1 MAELRS
7 RSPVPTAPSLI
18 VRSAR
23 LRSPL
28 LLAVWGLL
36 AVEVAGG
43 LLLFFARL
51 AWAATPGVGLHVAA
65 GLALTV
71 VYAFYQWRHL
81 LRVAPLRVGLHQVL
95 GAIAAASMAL
105 TLLSGLWLG
114 LIWWQRTLAAP
125 AAEVHYPALPVAIHN
140 IGNMLVI
147 AFVGAHLSAVLTH
160 HRTREP

>member
-1 MAELRS
+1 MAVLRS
-7 RSPVPTAPSLI
+7 GPAAPTTSSRSA
-18 VRSAR
+18 RAAR

-28 LLAVWGLL
+28 LLALWGLL
-36 AVEVAGG
+36 VVEVGGG

-51 AWAATPGVGLHVAA
+51 AWGATPGVELHVFA

-71 VYAFYQWRHL
+71 VYALYQWRHW
-81 LRVAPLRVGLHQVL
+81 LRVAPLRAGLDHVL
-95 GAIAAASMAL
+95 GRIAAASMAF
-105 TLLSGLWLG
+105 TLISGLWLG

-125 AAEVHYPALPVAIHN
+125 AATVHYPALLVAVHN

-147 AFVGAHLSAVLTH
+147 AFVGAHLVAVLTR

>member
-1 MAELRS
+1 VADLRS
-7 RSPVPTAPSLI
+7 GPAA
-18 VRSAR
+18 AR

-28 LLAVWGLL
+28 LLALWGLL
-36 AVEVAGG
+36 AVEVGGG

-51 AWAATPGVGLHVAA
+51 AWGVTPGIALHVAA

-71 VYAFYQWRHL
+71 LYALYQWRHW
-81 LRVAPLRVGLHQVL
+81 LRVAPLRPGLDQTL
-95 GAIAAASMAL
+95 GLIAAASMAL

-114 LIWWQRTLAAP
+114 SIWWQRTLAAP
-125 AAEVHYPALPVAIHN
+125 AATVHYPALLVAIHN

-147 AFVGAHLSAVLTH
+147 AFLGAHLGAVLTR